1 MINMQ
6 TIVDNA
12 IKANAEAYK
21 TSYFHAQYWE
31 NEKTDLNAEK
41 FAYAMRHEYRA
52 ISDTLTRLF
61 PDAEDYI
68 RKALTDLRVEV
79 NKEMDTNIEQVLLE
93 LRQDC

>member
-12 IKANAEAYK
+12 IEANAEAYK
-21 TSYFHAQYWE
+21 TSYFFAKHWE
-31 NEKTDLNAEK
+31 NENTDLSAEK

-61 PDAEDYI
+61 PDEEDYI
-68 RKALTDLRVEV
+68 KKALTDLRIEV
-79 NKEMDTNIEQVLLE
+79 NTKSYKMKGVL
-93 LRQDC
+93 